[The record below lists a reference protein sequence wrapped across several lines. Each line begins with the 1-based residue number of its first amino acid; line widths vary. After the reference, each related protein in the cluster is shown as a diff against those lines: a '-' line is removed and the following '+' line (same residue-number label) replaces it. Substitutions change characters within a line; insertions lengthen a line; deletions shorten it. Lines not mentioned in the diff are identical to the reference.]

1 MNYHAEISVTE
12 DIDNVYRCFSPEME
26 STPRAKVSLRK
37 TEGKLTV
44 GVNAKD
50 SVALKAMLN
59 GITRLFELYEKVQK
73 NG

>member
-12 DIDNVYRCFSPEME
+12 NIDDVYRCFSPEIE
-26 STPRAKVSLRK
+26 STSRAKVSLK
-37 TEGKLTV
+37 KADGKFTIAV
-44 GVNAKD
+44 EAKD

-73 NG
+73 NE